1 MVVRLCA
8 SIRQHVTLM
17 RAGVCLLTGVVMA
30 VAMIMWNLRGDT
42 LVEAMVSTDNL
53 AIVLAEQTSR
63 SVQSVDIVLREVQEQ
78 IGALGVTTP
87 EAFRSVLGT
96 ADMHEFLRSRSARL
110 PQVDNIALVGA
121 DGIRVN
127 YSVGWPVPQDD
138 MSDREYTRHFQQQ
151 DDRGLFLNEPV
162 VSRATRLRTL
172 LLVRRVN
179 GPRGEF
185 LGMVLGS
192 VPLRSFSDFYRSIS
206 LSRDE
211 SFMLLRRDG
220 TVLMRHP
227 DLHALIGTKLL
238 MSSPWYAAVSQ
249 GGGQFETMVPF
260 DQTRLVSAKP
270 LRNYP
275 LVMNVGLPKAMALA
289 PWRRK
294 AILVGLGTI
303 GAVCSTLLL
312 LRALHQQFDA
322 LTRQQLALSARNA
335 ELTRVSVALGAS
347 DAQLVATSRELE
359 TTLASMD
366 QGLVMID
373 ARDAVAVCNRRAIE
387 LLELPAGL
395 MALRPPVESVSM
407 LGFLAELLGTNGV
420 ADEYATRV
428 VGDGKRPLVHER
440 RLPEG
445 RILEVRCTRLSDDG
459 GWVVTIDDV
468 TTRRRAEQQ
477 VVFMARHDVLTML
490 PNRVVFR
497 ERIELALA
505 QADRAVTAAVMCLD
519 LDYFKKVNDTLGH
532 PIGDLLLRA
541 VAERL
546 SACVRQVDSVARF
559 GGDEFAVIQA
569 GPERAQDVAILAERI
584 IEALSLPYEIDN
596 HQVNISA
603 SIGIAMIPADGSD
616 ADTLLKNADIALY
629 RAKASG
635 RRVYRFFEREM
646 DAVLQERHKLELDL
660 RAALDNSEFELFYQ
674 PLVDLTSGRISGFEA
689 LTRWHHPTRGLVDA
703 REFILLTEEMGL
715 IAPLGQWALQQ
726 ACWQATGWPADVRV
740 SVNLSAAQFIHHDLL
755 GCVTKALEDAELSA
769 NRLELE
775 IAEISLLHHG
785 DEITGVLDALRNLG
799 VRITIDNFGAGYLS
813 LRHLHGFSIDKIKID
828 RSFIRD
834 LPSDK
839 DAAAVVRAITT
850 LGQSL
855 GLITVAG
862 GVERPD
868 QLARLRDDGCTEA
881 QGFLFGAPR
890 PASEIPDMI
899 RRYFPSEPQPA

>member
-1 MVVRLCA
+1 MVVRLGA

-17 RAGVCLLTGVVMA
+17 RAGLCLLTGVVMA
-30 VAMIMWNLRGDT
+30 VGLIMWNLREDT
-42 LVEAMVSTDNL
+42 LAEATVSTDNL

-63 SVQSVDIVLREVQEQ
+63 SVQSVDIVLREIQER

-96 ADMHEFLRSRSARL
+96 ADMNEFLRSRSARL

-121 DGIRVN
+121 DGFRVN
-127 YSVGWPVPQDD
+127 YSVGWPAPRDD

-151 DDRGLFLNEPV
+151 DDHGLFLSEPV
-162 VSRATRLRTL
+162 VSRATRLPTL
-172 LLVRRVN
+172 FLVRRVN

-192 VPLRSFSDFYRSIS
+192 VPLHFLSDFYRSIS
-206 LSRDE
+206 LSRGE
-211 SFMLLRRDG
+211 SFMLVRRDG

-227 DLHALIGTKLL
+227 DVYGLIGTKLP
-238 MSSPWYAAVSQ
+238 MSSSWYAVVTQ

-260 DQTRLVSAKP
+260 DQTRLVSARP
-270 LRNYP
+270 LLDYP

-289 PWRRK
+289 PWWRK
-294 AILVGLGTI
+294 AILVSLGTI
-303 GAVCSTLLL
+303 GAACSTLLL
-312 LRALHQQFDA
+312 LRALHRQFDM
-322 LTRQQLALSARNA
+322 LTRQKTALSARNA
-335 ELTRVSVALGAS
+335 ELTRVSVALKTS
-347 DAQLVATSRELE
+347 DAQLGATSRELE

-373 ARDAVAVCNRRAIE
+373 AGGVVAVSNRRAIE
-387 LLELPAGL
+387 LLGLPPGL
-395 MALRPPVESVSM
+395 MALRPLVERVSM
-407 LGFLAELLGTNGV
+407 LRFLADLLATNGV
-420 ADEYATRV
+420 AGEHTATI
-428 VGDGKRPLVHER
+428 VGGDRRPLVHER

-445 RILEVRCTRLSDDG
+445 RVLEVRCTKLSDDG

-468 TTRRRAEQQ
+468 TTRRHAEQQ
-477 VVFMARHDVLTML
+477 VVFMARHDALTSL

-497 ERIELALA
+497 ERIELAVA
-505 QADRAVTAAVMCLD
+505 QADRAVTSAVMCLD
-519 LDYFKKVNDTLGH
+519 LDYFKNVNDTLGH

-541 VAERL
+541 VADRL
-546 SACVRQVDSVARF
+546 SACVRQADSVARF
-559 GGDEFAVIQA
+559 GGDEFAVIQV
-569 GPERAQDVAILAERI
+569 GPERAEDVAILAERI
-584 IEALSLPYEIDN
+584 VEALSLPYEIDN
-596 HQVNISA
+596 HRVNISV

-635 RRVYRFFEREM
+635 RRVYRFFEPEM
-646 DAVLQERHKLELDL
+646 DAILQERHKLELDL

-674 PLVDLTSGRISGFEA
+674 PLVDLTSGQITGFEA

-726 ACWQATGWPADVRV
+726 ACWQAAGWPPDVRV

-755 GCVTKALEDAELSA
+755 GCVTKALGDAELPA

-775 IAEISLLHHG
+775 IAEISLLRHG

-799 VRITIDNFGAGYLS
+799 VRIAIDNFGAGYLS

-834 LPSDK
+834 LPGDK

-850 LGQSL
+850 LGESL
-855 GLITVAG
+855 GLTTVAG
-862 GVERPD
+862 GVERAD

-899 RRYFPSEPQPA
+899 RRHLPSESQPA

>member
-1 MVVRLCA
+1 
-8 SIRQHVTLM
+8 M
-17 RAGVCLLTGVVMA
+17 RIGVCLLTGVVMA
-30 VAMIMWNLRGDT
+30 VGLIMWDLRGDT
-42 LVEAMVSTDNL
+42 LAEALLSTDNL
-53 AIVLAEQTSR
+53 ATVLAEQTSR
-63 SVQSVDIVLREVQEQ
+63 SVQSVDIVLREVQER

-110 PQVDNIALVGA
+110 PQVNNIALVGA

-127 YSVGWPVPQDD
+127 YSVGWPAPADD

-151 DDRGLFLNEPV
+151 DDRGLFLSEPV
-162 VSRATRLRTL
+162 VSRATGVPTL
-172 LLVRRVN
+172 FLVRRVN
-179 GPRGEF
+179 GPHDEF
-185 LGMVLGS
+185 LGMILGS
-192 VPLRSFSDFYRSIS
+192 VPLRFLSDFYRSIS
-206 LSRDE
+206 LPRGE
-211 SFMLLRRDG
+211 LFMLVRRDG
-220 TVLMRHP
+220 MVLMRDP
-227 DLHALIGTKLL
+227 DVHALIGTKLPIA
-238 MSSPWYAAVSQ
+238 SPWYAVVAR
-249 GGGQFETMVPF
+249 GGGEFETMVSF
-260 DQTRLVSAKP
+260 DQTRLVSVKP
-270 LRNYP
+270 LREYP

-289 PWRRK
+289 PWRRE
-294 AILVGLGTI
+294 AILVALGTI
-303 GAVCSTLLL
+303 GAACSTLLL
-312 LRALHQQFDA
+312 LRALHQQFDV
-322 LTRQQLALSARNA
+322 LTRQQNALSARNG
-335 ELTRVSVALGAS
+335 ELTRVSVALETSEAR
-347 DAQLVATSRELE
+347 LVATSRELE

-373 ARDAVAVCNRRAIE
+373 AGGVVAVCNRRAIE
-387 LLELPAGL
+387 LLGLPAGL
-395 MALRPPVESVSM
+395 MALRPSVETVSM
-407 LGFLAELLGTNGV
+407 LGFLAELLGTNSAAGED
-420 ADEYATRV
+420 AARAAI
-428 VGDGKRPLVHER
+428 GDGKVPLVHER
-440 RLPEG
+440 RLTDG
-445 RILEVRCTRLSDDG
+445 RILEVRCTKLSDVG

-468 TTRRRAEQQ
+468 TTRRHAEQQ
-477 VVFMARHDVLTML
+477 VVFMARHDALTTL
-490 PNRVVFR
+490 ANRVVFR
-497 ERIELALA
+497 ERIELAVA

-519 LDYFKKVNDTLGH
+519 LDHFKNVNDTLGH

-546 SACVRQVDSVARF
+546 SACVRQADTVARF

-596 HQVNISA
+596 HRVNISA

-629 RAKASG
+629 RAKAGG

-646 DAVLQERHKLELDL
+646 DAVLQERHRLELDL

-674 PLVDLTSGRISGFEA
+674 PLVDLASGQISGFEA
-689 LTRWHHPTRGLVDA
+689 LTRWHHPIRGLVDA

-726 ACWQATGWPADVRV
+726 ACRQAAGWPGDVRV

-755 GCVTKALEDAELSA
+755 GCVAKALEDAELAA

-775 IAEISLLHHG
+775 IAEISLLRHG
-785 DEITGVLDALRNLG
+785 DEITGVLDALRELG
-799 VRITIDNFGAGYLS
+799 VRITIDNFGTGYLS

-834 LPSDK
+834 MPRDK

-850 LGQSL
+850 LGKSL
-855 GLITVAG
+855 GLTTVAG
-862 GVERPD
+862 GVERAD

-881 QGFLFGAPR
+881 QGFLFGAPK

-899 RRYFPSEPQPA
+899 RRYHPSVPQPA